1 MKERILEAARKEF
14 IEKGFSD
21 ASMRNIANEIG
32 ITATALYRHYSN
44 KEEIFEAV
52 VAPAVKD
59 WERLCNSESDRQTSI
74 GRNEGLEAM
83 WGNDVQVERI
93 VDMIYRRFDEHRLLF
108 FGSKGTKYEDFLHYI
123 VTRVQKE
130 TLNFMEEL
138 KGMGVPVNEVDE
150 KDMHLILSAQYSAM
164 LEMVKHDYSYE
175 EAIKYAGTINRFFKE
190 GWRKFLGF

>member
-83 WGNDVQVERI
+83 CGNDVQVERI

-138 KGMGVPVNEVDE
+138 KGMGVAVNEVDE
-150 KDMHLILSAQYSAM
+150 KNMHLILSAQYSAM

>member
-138 KGMGVPVNEVDE
+138 KEMGVSVNEVDE